1 MAGSLV
7 LIEETTVSSA
17 VSSVSLGGANWDS
30 SYNVYKVIVNNL
42 VASASNTID
51 IQFLVSNSADT
62 SSNYDY
68 AAKNLYSAG
77 TFPNNS
83 ATNGSDI
90 PFGNTIGSGANQFSN
105 AILYLFN
112 FNNASEYS
120 FITIEETAKN
130 ADLVG
135 RQGGGVL
142 TVAQATNGVLIKA
155 GTGNI
160 DSGSFKLYGI
170 KK

>member
-1 MAGSLV
+1 MPGSLI

-30 SYNVYKVIVNNL
+30 SYNVYKVIINNL

-68 AAKNLYSAG
+68 AAKNLWSAG

-105 AILYLFN
+105 AVLYLFN

-160 DSGSFKLYGI
+160 DSGSFKLYGL

>member
-1 MAGSLV
+1 MPGSLV
-7 LIEETTVSSA
+7 LIEEETVSSA
-17 VSSVSLGGANWDS
+17 VSSVTLGGANWDS
-30 SYNVYKVIVNNL
+30 SYDVYKVIVNNL

-51 IQFLVSNSADT
+51 IQFLVSSSADT

-68 AAKNLYSAG
+68 AAKNLWTGG
-77 TFPNNS
+77 TFPNNYS
-83 ATNGSDI
+83 TNGSDI
-90 PFGNTIGSGANQFSN
+90 PFGNTIGSGANQFCN
-105 AILYLFN
+105 AVLYLFN

-120 FITIEETAKN
+120 YITFEESAKN

-135 RQGGGVL
+135 RQGGGLL
-142 TVAQATNGVLIKA
+142 TVTQATNGVLIKA

-160 DSGSFKLYGI
+160 NSGSFKLYGL

>member
-17 VSSVSLGGANWDS
+17 VSSVTLGGANWDS
-30 SYNVYKVIVNNL
+30 SYNVYKVIVENL

-51 IQFLVSNSADT
+51 IQFLVSGTADT
-62 SSNYDY
+62 SANYDY
-68 AAKNLYSAG
+68 VAKNLWSGG
-77 TFPNNS
+77 TYANNS
-83 ATNGSDI
+83 GANANDI
-90 PFGNTIGSGANQFSN
+90 PFGNTINTGTNKQAN

-120 FITIEETAKN
+120 FITFEETSAN
-130 ADLVG
+130 PDLVG

-155 GTGNI
+155 GTDNI
-160 DSGSFKLYGI
+160 NSGSFVLYGL

>member
-17 VSSVSLGGANWDS
+17 VSSVTLGGANWDS
-30 SYNVYKVIVNNL
+30 SYNVYKVIVENL

-62 SSNYDY
+62 SSNYHS
-68 AAKNLYSAG
+68 AAENLWTGG
-77 TFPNNS
+77 TFPHNTGSN
-83 ATNGSDI
+83 ASDI

-105 AILYLFN
+105 AVLYLFN

-120 FITIEETAKN
+120 FITYEESAYSTS
-130 ADLVG
+130 LVG

-142 TVAQATNGVLIKA
+142 KEAQATNGVLIKA

-160 DSGSFKLYGI
+160 DSGSFKLYGL

>member
-1 MAGSLV
+1 MAGSLI

-90 PFGNTIGSGANQFSN
+90 PFGNTIGSGSNQFSN

>member
-17 VSSVSLGGANWDS
+17 VSSVTLGGTNWDS
-30 SYNVYKVIVNNL
+30 SYDVYKVIVTNL

-68 AAKNLYSAG
+68 AAKNLWSGG
-77 TFPNNS
+77 TFPDNY
-83 ATNGSDI
+83 ATDGSDI

-105 AILYLFN
+105 AVLYLFN

-120 FITIEETAKN
+120 FITYEETAKN
-130 ADLVG
+130 TDLVG